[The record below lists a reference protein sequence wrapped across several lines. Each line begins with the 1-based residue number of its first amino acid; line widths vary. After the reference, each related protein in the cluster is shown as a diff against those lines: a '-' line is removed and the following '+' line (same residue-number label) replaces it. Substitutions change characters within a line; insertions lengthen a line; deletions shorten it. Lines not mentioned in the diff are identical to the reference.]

1 VRRDAYGTP
10 ARPGPNPD
18 RAGARTDRPSSLRI
32 VDDGPMHPA
41 QKSTAVTVAAMT
53 ADQWPSVARIYA
65 DGIATGDATFETEVP
80 TWEAFDAAKL
90 PGHRI
95 VAVDTAG
102 RVCGWAAV
110 APVSP
115 RQVYAGVVEH
125 SLYVDPDAQGVGIG
139 RLLLQAVVD
148 STERAGIWTLQ
159 AGIFPENAASIALHY
174 RAGFREVGIRRRV
187 GRMSHGPMAGR
198 WRDVVLLERRSDVA
212 GR

>member
-1 VRRDAYGTP
+1 
-10 ARPGPNPD
+10 
-18 RAGARTDRPSSLRI
+18 
-32 VDDGPMHPA
+32 MHPA
-41 QKSTAVTVAAMT
+41 QESTAVTVVPMT

-65 DGIATGDATFETEVP
+65 DGIATGDATFETQVP

-90 PGHRI
+90 PEHRI
-95 VAVDTAG
+95 VAVDAVG
-102 RVCGWAAV
+102 RVYGWAAV

-115 RQVYAGVVEH
+115 RRVYAGVVEH
-125 SLYVDPDAQGVGIG
+125 SLYVDPDAQGLGIG

-159 AGIFPENAASIALHY
+159 AGIFPENALSIALHH

-187 GRMSHGPMAGR
+187 GRMSHGPMAGQ

>member
-1 VRRDAYGTP
+1 
-10 ARPGPNPD
+10 
-18 RAGARTDRPSSLRI
+18 
-32 VDDGPMHPA
+32 MHPA
-41 QKSTAVTVAAMT
+41 QESTAVTVVPMT

-65 DGIATGDATFETEVP
+65 AGIATGDATFETEVP

-90 PGHRI
+90 SEHRL
-95 VAVDTAG
+95 VAVDAVT

-115 RQVYAGVVEH
+115 RLVYAGVVEH
-125 SLYVDPDAQGVGIG
+125 SLYVAPDAQGLGIG

-159 AGIFPENAASIALHY
+159 AGIFPENAVSIALHH
-174 RAGFREVGIRRRV
+174 RAGFREVGVRRRV
-187 GRMSHGPMAGR
+187 GRMSQGPRAGQ